1 MSKYKKS
8 RESAKLD
15 LTPLIDV
22 VFLLIIFF
30 MVTTTFNNFGS
41 VQIDLPSSTIQQ
53 TDKTKS
59 IEIIIDKDGN
69 YHISE
74 DGKITQIQFSEIDSY
89 LKTAKE
95 ATVSAD
101 KNLKYQVIMDV
112 ITKIKENGVD
122 NLGLTF
128 YE

>member
-1 MSKYKKS
+1 
-8 RESAKLD
+8 
-15 LTPLIDV
+15 
-22 VFLLIIFF
+22 

-74 DGKITQIQFSEIDSY
+74 DGKS
-89 LKTAKE
+89 LKFNFQK
-95 ATVSAD
+95 
-101 KNLKYQVIMDV
+101 
-112 ITKIKENGVD
+112 
-122 NLGLTF
+122 
-128 YE
+128 